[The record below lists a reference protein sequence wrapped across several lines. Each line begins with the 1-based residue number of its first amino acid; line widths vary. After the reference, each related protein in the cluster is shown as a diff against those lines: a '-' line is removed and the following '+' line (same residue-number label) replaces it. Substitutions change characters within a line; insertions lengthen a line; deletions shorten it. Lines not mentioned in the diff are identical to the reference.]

1 MENTDNKPANRRD
14 HDHRACP
21 ELTLEDVRKIVDEAR
36 KGGVSKK
43 TLKEFFAE
51 GDRIAKERGIYRC

>member
-1 MENTDNKPANRRD
+1 MDNTDIKSAKRRD
-14 HDHRACP
+14 HDHRAGP

-36 KGGVSKK
+36 QGGVSKK

-51 GDRIAKERGIYRC
+51 GDRIAKERGIFRP